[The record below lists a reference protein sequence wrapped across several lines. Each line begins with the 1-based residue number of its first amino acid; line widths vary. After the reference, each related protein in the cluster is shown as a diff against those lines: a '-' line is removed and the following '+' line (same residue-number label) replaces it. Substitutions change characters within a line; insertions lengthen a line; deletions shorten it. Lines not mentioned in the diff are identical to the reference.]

1 MGNQPH
7 PITLKLEEL
16 QEEEQV
22 QKNIM
27 RKRADPDRERSR
39 LVSHTGLSPE
49 LLRPRLVLSMYISDG
64 KPRKTDADVAA
75 KGRRY

>member
-7 PITLKLEEL
+7 PITLTLEEL

-27 RKRADPDRERSR
+27 RRRADPGRERSC
-39 LVSHTGLSPE
+39 LVSRTGLSPE
-49 LLRPRLVLSMYISDG
+49 LSRPRLLMSMTISDG
-64 KPRKTDADVAA
+64 KPRKKDADVEA
-75 KGRRY
+75 KGR

>member
-16 QEEEQV
+16 QEEEQA

-27 RKRADPDRERSR
+27 RKRADPDRERSC
-39 LVSHTGLSPE
+39 LVSHTGRSPE
-49 LLRPRLVLSMYISDG
+49 PLRPRLLMSIYISDG
-64 KPRKTDADVAA
+64 KPRKNDADVEA
-75 KGRRY
+75 KGR

>member
-39 LVSHTGLSPE
+39 LVSHTGPE
-49 LLRPRLVLSMYISDG
+49 LVMSMYINDG
-64 KPRKTDADVAA
+64 KPRKTDADTEA
-75 KGRRY
+75 KGR